1 VISDAKP
8 CESGLDRLKIDAR
21 RILESALDAVDPY
34 KAVHFHVTRE
44 GDFLNVGAHRYDLR
58 EVERVLV
65 VGAGKASARMA
76 VAIEEILGDLI
87 SDGLINVKYG
97 HGQPL
102 KKIAVQELRRFFWKA
117 GRQFTRLTQ
126 CESTYLRLRAEGLHR
141 LQPLPAWYPSFFQM

>member
-1 VISDAKP
+1 MISDAKP

-97 HGQPL
+97 HG
-102 KKIAVQELRRFFWKA
+102 
-117 GRQFTRLTQ
+117 
-126 CESTYLRLRAEGLHR
+126 
-141 LQPLPAWYPSFFQM
+141 